1 MLLDTVDIQQQQQ
14 QQQQQQ
20 LHVLFID
27 SYDSFT
33 YNVVRL
39 IEQQTNISPEVNAV
53 HVTTIHSDTFRFI
66 DQLLSLL
73 ALFDA
78 IVVGPGPGNPN
89 NGAQDMGVISE
100 LFENAN
106 EYLNTIPILGI
117 CLGFQAMC
125 LAQGATVSEL
135 DTIKHGQ
142 VYEMHLNDAA
152 RRCGLFN
159 SYPDAFRST
168 RYHSLHV
175 NAEGVDTLLPLCSTE
190 DENGTL
196 LMSAQVKDRPWFG
209 VQYHPESCCS
219 ELGGLLVKN
228 FLKLS
233 LENNISTGRWESR
246 RLNGKFSDILS
257 RLDKTINRDPIYK
270 IKEKYATGDDVIYVK
285 QFEVS
290 KDPKLTFNICDIIEE
305 PKFVMSSSVIS
316 ENRGEWSIIAL
327 PDSKSQVFTHYGAV
341 NKTTIHNWQDKQI
354 SYSLLKKCL
363 DGQDVDLPG
372 SLTVINEDKSQFW
385 ITLGK
390 FMENKIIDNR
400 KEIPFIGG
408 LVGILGYEIGQ
419 YLSCSHRTNDENSL
433 VPDAKLVF
441 INNSVVINHKE
452 GKLYCISL
460 DNTFSETIEQL
471 LVHSFVDRKDIKQ
484 DLPWPKH
491 LPEGTDF
498 TITMPDKQDY
508 ADAFEKCQSYMHKG
522 DSYEM
527 CLTTQTKVVPSTV
540 LEPWRIFQTLVQK
553 NPAPFSS
560 FFEFN
565 DIAPNKDEKPPVLC
579 FLSTSPERFLKWD
592 ADTCELRP
600 IKGTVKKG
608 PQMDLTKATKILKTP
623 KEFGENLMI
632 LDLIR
637 NDLYELVPDVRVE
650 EFMSV
655 EEYATVYQLVSVV
668 KAHGLTSASKKT
680 RYLGMDILKH
690 SLPPGSMTGAPKK
703 ITVQLLQDEL
713 ENKLNKHVNGGA
725 RGVYSGVT
733 GYWSVNSNGD
743 WSVNIRCM
751 YSYNGGASWQ
761 LGAGGAITVLSTL
774 DGELEEMYTKLE
786 SNLQVFM

>member
-1 MLLDTVDIQQQQQ
+1 MLSDIVDIENQH
-14 QQQQQQ
+14 QQQ

-39 IEQQTNISPEVNAV
+39 IEQQTEISPEVNAV
-53 HVTTIHSDTFRFI
+53 HVTTIHSDTFQSMA
-66 DQLLSLL
+66 QLLPLL
-73 ALFDA
+73 PLFDA

-89 NGAQDMGVISE
+89 NGAEEMGIISE
-100 LFENAN
+100 LFENAHKH
-106 EYLNTIPILGI
+106 LDTIPILGI

-125 LAQGATVSEL
+125 LAQGAIVSEL
-135 DTIKHGQ
+135 DIIKHGQ

-152 RRCGLFN
+152 KRCGLF
-159 SYPDAFRST
+159 SGYPDTFRST

-175 NAEGVDTLLPLCSTE
+175 NAEGIDNIVPLCSTE

-196 LMSAQVKDRPWFG
+196 LMGAKVKSRPWFG

-219 ELGGLLVKN
+219 ELGGLLVRN
-228 FLKLS
+228 FLQLS
-233 LENNISTGRWESR
+233 LVNNMRTGRWESKK
-246 RLNGKFSDILS
+246 LNGKFSDILS
-257 RLDKTINRDPIYK
+257 QLDRTIDRDPLYRVKDEYANGDRAIYM
-270 IKEKYATGDDVIYVK
+270 K
-285 QFEVS
+285 QYEAS
-290 KDPKLTFNICDIIEE
+290 KDPKLTLKICDIIEE
-305 PKFVMSSSVIS
+305 QKFVMSSSVIS

-327 PDSKSQVFTHYGAV
+327 PNGKSQVFSHYGAV
-341 NKTTIHNWQDKQI
+341 NKTTVHNWQDKEI
-354 SYSLLKKCL
+354 SYSILKKCL
-363 DGQDVDLPG
+363 DGEELDLPG
-372 SLTVINEDKSQFW
+372 SLEVIDEDKSQFW

-390 FMENKIIDNR
+390 VMENKIIDDHR
-400 KEIPFIGG
+400 EIPFIGG

-419 YLSCSHRTNDENSL
+419 FISCNHHNDDENSL

-441 INNSVVINHKE
+441 INNSIVINHKK
-452 GKLYCISL
+452 GMLYCISL
-460 DNTFSETIEQL
+460 DSTFPSTLQQSLIN
-471 LVHSFVDRKDIKQ
+471 SFVGKKDAEQELKWPK
-484 DLPWPKH
+484 DLPK
-491 LPEGTDF
+491 EVGF
-498 TITMPDKQDY
+498 TITMPDKKDY
-508 ADAFEKCQSYMHKG
+508 ADAFEKCQDYMHKG

-527 CLTTQTKVVPSTV
+527 CLTTQTKVVPSTAI
-540 LEPWRIFQTLVQK
+540 EPWRIFQTLVQK

-565 DIAPNKDEKPPVLC
+565 DIISSQDDSPPVLC

-592 ADTCELRP
+592 ANTCELRP

-608 PQMDLTKATKILKTP
+608 PQMNLTKATEILKTP

-668 KAHGLTSASKKT
+668 KAYGLTSASKKT
-680 RYLGMDILKH
+680 RYSGMDILKH

-703 ITVQLLQDEL
+703 ITVQLLQDKL
-713 ENKLNKHVNGGA
+713 ESKLNNHVNGGA
-725 RGVYSGVT
+725 RGIYSGVT
-733 GYWSVNSNGD
+733 GYWSVNSSGD

-751 YSYNGGASWQ
+751 YSYNGGTSWQ

>member
-1 MLLDTVDIQQQQQ
+1 MLADTINIK
-14 QQQQQQ
+14 QQQQQ

-39 IEQQTNISPEVNAV
+39 IEQQTKISPEVNAV
-53 HVTTIHSDTFRFI
+53 HVTTIHSDTFQSMA
-66 DQLLSLL
+66 QLQPLL
-73 ALFDA
+73 PLFDA

-89 NGAQDMGVISE
+89 NGAQDMGIISE

-106 EYLNTIPILGI
+106 GILDAVPILGI

-125 LAQGATVSEL
+125 LAQGATVCEL

-142 VYEMHLNDAA
+142 VYEMCLKDEA
-152 RRCGLFN
+152 RSCGLF
-159 SYPDAFRST
+159 SGYPDTFKST

-175 NAEGVDTLLPLCSTE
+175 NAEGVDNLLPLCSTK

-196 LMSAQVKDRPWFG
+196 LMSAQIKHKPWFG

-219 ELGGLLVKN
+219 ELGGLLVSN

-233 LENNISTGRWESR
+233 FSNNMKTGRWESKK
-246 RLNGKFSDILS
+246 LNRNFSDILS
-257 RLDKTINRDPIYK
+257 KLDRTIDRDPIYK
-270 IKEKYATGDDVIYVK
+270 IKDEYPSGDKTTYVK

-290 KDPKLTFNICDIIEE
+290 KDPKLTFEICDIIQE

-327 PDSKSQVFTHYGAV
+327 PNSKSKVFSHYGAIK
-341 NKTTIHNWQDKQI
+341 KTTVYNWQDEKV
-354 SYSLLKKCL
+354 SYSMLKKCL
-363 DGQDVDLPG
+363 DGQDLDLHGP
-372 SLTVINEDKSQFW
+372 LTVIKEDESQFW

-390 FMENKIIDNR
+390 FMENRIIDNHR
-400 KEIPFIGG
+400 EIPFIGG

-419 YLSCSHRTNDENSL
+419 YVSCNRCGDDEDSHI
-433 VPDAKLVF
+433 PDAKLVF

-460 DNTFSETIEQL
+460 DSTFPVTLEQSL
-471 LVHSFVDRKDIKQ
+471 TDNFVLKKDIKKKISWPEY
-484 DLPWPKH
+484 LPK
-491 LPEGTDF
+491 EVDF
-498 TITMPDKQDY
+498 TITMPDKVDY
-508 ADAFEKCQSYMHKG
+508 ANAFAKCQDYMHKG

-527 CLTTQTKVVPSTV
+527 CLTTQTKVVPSSV
-540 LEPWRIFQTLVQK
+540 IEPWRIFQTLVQK

-565 DIAPNKDEKPPVLC
+565 DIVPNQGERPPVLC

-600 IKGTVKKG
+600 IKGTVRKG
-608 PQMDLTKATKILKTP
+608 PQMDLFEATKILKTP

-680 RYLGMDILKH
+680 RYSGMDILKH

-703 ITVQLLQDEL
+703 ITVQLLQDKIET
-713 ENKLNKHVNGGA
+713 KLNNHVNGGA

-786 SNLQVFM
+786 SNLQIFM